1 MVKIIMTLLMLIIFP
16 YGVST
21 AQEPDCDIQE
31 GPCVS
36 ESGSLRIVFDALPKP
51 VRSMQELTFHV
62 ETEGLR
68 DRPETLLLDLS
79 MPGMRMGPNRVELRR
94 AGDGSYEGKGV
105 IVKCPSGRKLWKAT
119 VLFGDEQIA
128 EFTFTVE
135 H

>member
-16 YGVST
+16 YGVSA
-21 AQEPDCDIQE
+21 AQEPDCDIRE

-36 ESGSLRIVFDALPKP
+36 ESGGMRIVFDALPKP
-51 VRSMQELTFHV
+51 VRSMQELTFRV
-62 ETEGLR
+62 EAEGLR
-68 DRPETLLLDLS
+68 TETLLLDLS
-79 MPGMRMGPNRVELRR
+79 MSGMKMGPNRVELRR

-105 IVKCPSGRKLWKAT
+105 IVKCPSGRKLWEAT
-119 VLFGDEQIA
+119 VLLGDEQIA

>member
-1 MVKIIMTLLMLIIFP
+1 MVKAIAVVLMLIIFP

-36 ESGSLRIVFDALPKP
+36 ESGGLRIVFDALPKP
-51 VRSMQELTFHV
+51 VRSMQELTFRV
-62 ETEGLR
+62 EAEGLHT
-68 DRPETLLLDLS
+68 ETLLLDLS

-119 VLFGDEQIA
+119 VFLGDEQIA
-128 EFTFTVE
+128 EFTYIVE